1 MLTRRLH
8 NFPTCCHVQWMTVVH
23 WAVNLSTTE
32 YSETTAYQ
40 TTSNCGGP
48 FFCPRDLCPKQDP
61 IMGPRACS
69 ILRMEGRRFAYGIL
83 RENTDRCGLWIFCFC
98 SGEYC
103 CECPGQ
109 FAHPSRAGSSP
120 KQLLLPAPPPKILEA
135 MQGGS
140 VSLATQRHKEQLVP
154 VPCL

>member
-23 WAVNLSTTE
+23 WAVNLSATE

-103 CECPGQ
+103 CECPRQ
-109 FAHPSRAGSSP
+109 FAHPSRAGSSRICERP
-120 KQLLLPAPPPKILEA
+120 TSFPHLSPARSARVGLGRA
-135 MQGGS
+135 GS
-140 VSLATQRHKEQLVP
+140 SRVELDLRMP
-154 VPCL
+154 